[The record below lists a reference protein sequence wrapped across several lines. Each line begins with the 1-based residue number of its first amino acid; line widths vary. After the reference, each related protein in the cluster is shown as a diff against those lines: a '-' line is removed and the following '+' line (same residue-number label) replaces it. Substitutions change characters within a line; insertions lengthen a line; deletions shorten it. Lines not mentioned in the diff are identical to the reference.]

1 MGLQDQIVKPT
12 VGAAQLE
19 IADSASG
26 KCCGN
31 DVVGEERF
39 EMDCHIAESAMALIL
54 IEDALTRAKALPPL
68 SDRESLFL
76 VWENN
81 ASQAVKILNENARSK
96 DENWTIHR
104 LSKAMNDNFG
114 RQWPAR
120 NQQQPRYEEFRQKH
134 HIEISETTIV
144 KPRKRHLMCSVQGC
158 ETLALRQNGGKFCG
172 GCLEME
178 MKQQSKQSAKK
189 SCSIS
194 LPVAVSAT
202 ASTRQQES
210 NGLFY
215 CVVQKLLEI
224 HVLQHLICN
233 IFFHTQV

>member
-1 MGLQDQIVKPT
+1 MGLQDQTVKPT

-31 DVVGEERF
+31 DLVGEERF
-39 EMDCHIAESAMALIL
+39 EIDCQIAESAIALIL

-76 VWENN
+76 VWERN
-81 ASQAVKILNENARSK
+81 ASQAVKILNDNARS
-96 DENWTIHR
+96 ENEKWTIHR
-104 LSKAMNDNFG
+104 LTKAMHDNFG
-114 RQWPAR
+114 CKWPAR
-120 NQQQPRYEEFRQKH
+120 NQQQPGYKEFCQKH
-134 HIEISETTIV
+134 HIEIPETKIV
-144 KPRKRHLMCSVQGC
+144 KPRKRHLMCTVQGC

-189 SCSIS
+189 SCSI
-194 LPVAVSAT
+194 LPVAISAT